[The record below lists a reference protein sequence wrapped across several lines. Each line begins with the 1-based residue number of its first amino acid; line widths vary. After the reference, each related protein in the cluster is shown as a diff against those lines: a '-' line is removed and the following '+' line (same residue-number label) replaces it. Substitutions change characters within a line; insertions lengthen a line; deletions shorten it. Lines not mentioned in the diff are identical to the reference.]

1 MTRLFISGHPFI
13 EEDTTMARPRKF
25 RADEVMKPTHSAL
38 SATQSTDEQLSKES
52 SADDSLTEN
61 NLTTPGASGCA
72 EPLSPDLAA
81 DADKAGPS
89 SGDIPT
95 PEVSLHDPL
104 SAPSEESD
112 ESVNK
117 ENTESSTPKDP
128 IQILVR
134 YTASK
139 LSPRS
144 EGLIFYAIGRHEIS
158 GELFLKITGNQGGGL
173 HSKEWIEL
181 SAVDEI
187 LQSLPADK
195 PFKSSVMKKL
205 FKSGSANNAGFLCAI
220 LRSEGLKLLKKA
232 DGNPLLHELVADY
245 SQRLLALSSPL
256 AERLTEESNP
266 ISQSL
271 N

>member
-1 MTRLFISGHPFI
+1 
-13 EEDTTMARPRKF
+13 MARPRKY
-25 RADEVMKPTHSAL
+25 RADEVMKPSHPAL
-38 SATQSTDEQLSKES
+38 SVAKSADEQLSNES
-52 SADDSLTEN
+52 LMDESFADDSLTEN

-72 EPLSPDLAA
+72 EPHSPDLAA

-89 SGDIPT
+89 SGDT
-95 PEVSLHDPL
+95 PSPEASLHDPQQL
-104 SAPSEESD
+104 PSESD
-112 ESVNK
+112 ESLDK
-117 ENTESSTPKDP
+117 EQTASSTPKDP

-144 EGLIFYAIGRHEIS
+144 EGLIFYAIGRHEVS

-220 LRSEGLKLLKKA
+220 LRSDGMKLLKKA
-232 DGNPLLHELVADY
+232 DGNPMLHELAADY
-245 SQRLLALSSPL
+245 SQRLSALSSTL
-256 AERLTEESNP
+256 IERLTNEP
-266 ISQSL
+266 IPATHTP

>member
-1 MTRLFISGHPFI
+1 
-13 EEDTTMARPRKF
+13 MARPRKY
-25 RADEVMKPTHSAL
+25 RADEVMKPSHPAL
-38 SATQSTDEQLSKES
+38 SAAKSADEQLSNES
-52 SADDSLTEN
+52 LMDESFADDSLTEN

-72 EPLSPDLAA
+72 EPHSPALVA

-89 SGDIPT
+89 SGDIPS
-95 PEVSLHDPL
+95 PEASLHDPQQT
-104 SAPSEESD
+104 A
-112 ESVNK
+112 
-117 ENTESSTPKDP
+117 SSTPKDP

-144 EGLIFYAIGRHEIS
+144 EGLIFYAIGRHEVS

-220 LRSEGLKLLKKA
+220 LRSDGMKLLKKA
-232 DGNPLLHELVADY
+232 DGNPMLHELVADY
-245 SQRLLALSSPL
+245 SQRLSALSSTV
-256 AERLTEESNP
+256 AERLTDEPNP
-266 ISQSL
+266 ISHTL

>member
-1 MTRLFISGHPFI
+1 
-13 EEDTTMARPRKF
+13 MARPRKY
-25 RADEVMKPTHSAL
+25 RADEVLKNTATKPSDDP
-38 SATQSTDEQLSKES
+38 ATKTKQP
-52 SADDSLTEN
+52 
-61 NLTTPGASGCA
+61 TPGASGCA
-72 EPLSPDLAA
+72 EPHSPALVA

-89 SGDIPT
+89 SGDT
-95 PEVSLHDPL
+95 PSTEASLHDL
-104 SAPSEESD
+104 QQTA
-112 ESVNK
+112 
-117 ENTESSTPKDP
+117 SSTPKDP

-144 EGLIFYAIGRHEIS
+144 EGLIFYAIGCHEAS

-195 PFKSSVMKKL
+195 PFKSSVMKRL

-220 LRSEGLKLLKKA
+220 LRSDGMKLLKKA
-232 DGNPLLHELVADY
+232 DGNPMLHELVADY
-245 SQRLLALSSPL
+245 SQRLSALSSIL
-256 AERLTEESNP
+256 AERLTDESIP
-266 ISQSL
+266 ASHTL

>member
-1 MTRLFISGHPFI
+1 
-13 EEDTTMARPRKF
+13 MARPRKY
-25 RADEVMKPTHSAL
+25 RADEVLKNTATKPS
-38 SATQSTDEQLSKES
+38 
-52 SADDSLTEN
+52 DDPTTETN
-61 NLTTPGASGCA
+61 PVSPGASGCA
-72 EPLSPDLAA
+72 EPHSPALAA

-89 SGDIPT
+89 SGDT
-95 PEVSLHDPL
+95 PSPEASLHDL
-104 SAPSEESD
+104 QQTA
-112 ESVNK
+112 
-117 ENTESSTPKDP
+117 SSTPKDP

-144 EGLIFYAIGRHEIS
+144 EGLIFYAIGRHEVS

-187 LQSLPADK
+187 LQLLPADK
-195 PFKSSVMKKL
+195 PFKSSVMKRL

-220 LRSEGLKLLKKA
+220 LRSDGMKLLKKA
-232 DGNPLLHELVADY
+232 DGNPMLHELVADY
-245 SQRLLALSSPL
+245 SQRLSALSATL
-256 AERLTEESNP
+256 AERLTDEPNP
-266 ISQSL
+266 ISHTL

>member
-1 MTRLFISGHPFI
+1 
-13 EEDTTMARPRKF
+13 MARPRKY
-25 RADEVMKPTHSAL
+25 RADEVLKNTATKPSDDPSTETNQ
-38 SATQSTDEQLSKES
+38 ATPE
-52 SADDSLTEN
+52 AG
-61 NLTTPGASGCA
+61 PGASGCA
-72 EPLSPDLAA
+72 EPHSPALVA

-89 SGDIPT
+89 SGDIPS
-95 PEVSLHDPL
+95 PEACLHDPQQPT
-104 SAPSEESD
+104 SESD
-112 ESVNK
+112 ESLDK
-117 ENTESSTPKDP
+117 EQTASSTPKDP

-144 EGLIFYAIGRHEIS
+144 DGLIFYAIGCHEAS

-181 SAVDEI
+181 SAVNEI

-232 DGNPLLHELVADY
+232 DGNPMLHELVADY
-245 SQRLLALSSPL
+245 PQRLSALSSTV
-256 AERLTEESNP
+256 AERLTDEP
-266 ISQSL
+266 IPATHTL

>member
-1 MTRLFISGHPFI
+1 
-13 EEDTTMARPRKF
+13 MARPRKH
-25 RADEVMKPTHSAL
+25 RIDEALKPTHPVL
-38 SATQSTDEQLSKES
+38 STTQSADDQLSNES
-52 SADDSLTEN
+52 SIDDSLIDDSLTEN

-72 EPLSPDLAA
+72 EPLSPALAA
-81 DADKAGPS
+81 DADKAGHS

-104 SAPSEESD
+104 SAPSEKSK

-117 ENTESSTPKDP
+117 ENTERTSPKDP
-128 IQILVR
+128 VQVLVR

-158 GELFLKITGNQGGGL
+158 GELFLRITGNQGGGL

-187 LQSLPADK
+187 LRSLPADK

-232 DGNPLLHELVADY
+232 DGNPMLHELAADY
-245 SQRLLALSSPL
+245 SQQLTSL
-256 AERLTEESNP
+256 AERLTNESNP
-266 ISQSL
+266 LSHTL

>member
-1 MTRLFISGHPFI
+1 
-13 EEDTTMARPRKF
+13 MARPRKY
-25 RADEVMKPTHSAL
+25 RADEVWKNTATKPSDDPTTETNQ
-38 SATQSTDEQLSKES
+38 ATPG
-52 SADDSLTEN
+52 AG
-61 NLTTPGASGCA
+61 PGASGCA
-72 EPLSPDLAA
+72 EPHSPALVA

-89 SGDIPT
+89 SGDIPS
-95 PEVSLHDPL
+95 PEACLHDPQQT
-104 SAPSEESD
+104 A
-112 ESVNK
+112 
-117 ENTESSTPKDP
+117 SSTSKDP

-144 EGLIFYAIGRHEIS
+144 EGLLFYAIGRHEVS
-158 GELFLKITGNQGGGL
+158 GELFLKITGNQGGVL

-220 LRSEGLKLLKKA
+220 LRSDGMKLLKKA
-232 DGNPLLHELVADY
+232 DGNPMLHELVADY
-245 SQRLLALSSPL
+245 SQRLLSLSSTL
-256 AERLTEESNP
+256 AERRTDESIPATN
-266 ISQSL
+266 SL

>member
-1 MTRLFISGHPFI
+1 
-13 EEDTTMARPRKF
+13 MARPRKY
-25 RADEVMKPTHSAL
+25 RADEVLKNTATKPS
-38 SATQSTDEQLSKES
+38 
-52 SADDSLTEN
+52 DDPTTET
-61 NLTTPGASGCA
+61 NLATPGASGCA
-72 EPLSPDLAA
+72 EPLSPALVA

-89 SGDIPT
+89 SGDT
-95 PEVSLHDPL
+95 PSPEASLHDPQQT
-104 SAPSEESD
+104 A
-112 ESVNK
+112 
-117 ENTESSTPKDP
+117 SSTPKDP
-128 IQILVR
+128 IQVLVR

-144 EGLIFYAIGRHEIS
+144 EGLIFYAIGRHEVS

-232 DGNPLLHELVADY
+232 DGNPMLHELVADY
-245 SQRLLALSSPL
+245 SQRLSALSATL
-256 AERLTEESNP
+256 AERLTDEPNP
-266 ISQSL
+266 ISHTL